1 MDNILKTL
9 LRSHEYFLKYL
20 FVKVMNKIFLRRL
33 LGFFY
38 LRMLCSVK
46 IYKQVSV
53 TDSFFRLSHFRNSLN
68 SCHSSIIPI

>member
-38 LRMLCSVK
+38 LRMVCSLRFTNK
-46 IYKQVSV
+46 SKSQIL
-53 TDSFFRLSHFRNSLN
+53 SFGFLTLG
-68 SCHSSIIPI
+68 IA

>member
-20 FVKVMNKIFLRRL
+20 FVKVMNKIFLRRF

-38 LRMLCSVK
+38 LRMVCSLRFTNK
-46 IYKQVSV
+46 SKSQIL
-53 TDSFFRLSHFRNSLN
+53 SFGFLTLG
-68 SCHSSIIPI
+68 IA

>member
-9 LRSHEYFLKYL
+9 LRSDEYFSKYL

-38 LRMLCSVK
+38 LRMVCSLRFTNK
-46 IYKQVSV
+46 SKSQIL
-53 TDSFFRLSHFRNSLN
+53 SFGFLTLG
-68 SCHSSIIPI
+68 IA

>member
-9 LRSHEYFLKYL
+9 LPSHEYFSKYL

-38 LRMLCSVK
+38 LRMVCSLRFTNK
-46 IYKQVSV
+46 SKSQIL
-53 TDSFFRLSHFRNSLN
+53 SFGFLTLG
-68 SCHSSIIPI
+68 IA

>member
-9 LRSHEYFLKYL
+9 LRSHEYFSKYL

-38 LRMLCSVK
+38 LRMVCSLK
-46 IYKQVSV
+46 IYKQE
-53 TDSFFRLSHFRNSLN
+53 
-68 SCHSSIIPI
+68 

>member
-9 LRSHEYFLKYL
+9 LRSHEHFSKYL

-38 LRMLCSVK
+38 LRMVCSLRFTNK
-46 IYKQVSV
+46 SKSQIL
-53 TDSFFRLSHFRNSLN
+53 SFGFLT
-68 SCHSSIIPI
+68 